1 MEASLPNQVVLITGG
16 AIRVG
21 AAIARKLHG
30 MGARIMIHY
39 RSSAQDAETLRTEL
53 EAARP
58 DSAATVSGNLLDPDC
73 YQRLLA
79 ATLQRFGRLDV
90 LINNAS
96 SFYPTAVGE
105 IGEKDWID
113 LVGTNLKAP
122 LFLSQAA
129 ADALAR
135 QRGCIVNIADIH
147 AERPMKSYV
156 VYSIAKAGLVA
167 LTKSLAH
174 ELGPR
179 VRVNAV
185 APGPIMWPEDDP
197 SFDDRERRRVVDHTL
212 LKRQGSP
219 EDIAKAVAFL
229 VGDAPYV
236 TGVILPVD
244 GGRSASL

>member
-1 MEASLPNQVVLITGG
+1 MTSAVQDKVVLITGG

-21 AAIARKLHG
+21 AATARSLHAT
-30 MGARIMIHY
+30 GARIVIHY
-39 RSSAQDAETLRTEL
+39 RSSAGDAEKLRDEL
-53 EAARP
+53 NKLRP
-58 DSAATVSGNLLDPDC
+58 DSAATVQGDLLDPAS
-73 YQRLLA
+73 YPRMVA
-79 ATLQRFGRLDV
+79 RTLQDFGRLDV

-105 IGEKDWID
+105 ITERDWID

-129 ADALAR
+129 ADALTHSH
-135 QRGCIVNIADIH
+135 GCIVNIADIH

-197 SFDDRERRRVVDHTL
+197 SFDDQERRRIVAHTL
-212 LKRQGSP
+212 LKREGSP
-219 EDIAKAVAFL
+219 EDIARAVMFL
-229 VGDAPYV
+229 IQDAPYI